1 MPRPRVF
8 LDERGAG
15 VDYYPQSFSS
25 VLLGREF
32 FLMAIRAVQAVEGHE
47 PPGRQNAL
55 IPIRTK
61 RGTLAVYA
69 IFFIPLFIFS
79 LAFPLAPLIAWA
91 SFRRVRYHRWTTMA
105 KVLVTAWAF
114 GSLFWFSLVFFAHA
128 SSVLPVVGTAGWVSG
143 VLGNLPVVLLGS
155 VCGGVAAGLSAA
167 WWDWQRKPFY
177 KQPDKAPTLVQ
188 AALMERDR
196 RAIREGRFDTGDM
209 VTFGLED
216 GPRSL
221 GRVIQVPLDQ
231 LTHAVI
237 LGRTKTGKTQ
247 TGYRFAEAFISRNLP
262 FIGLDMKGSKETTET
277 LRAFAEYHGRPFYLF
292 TLTGGGRWD
301 ALRDKPN
308 ASLQKDVLMSVGS
321 WSDAHYK
328 ALADGALLDIFA
340 ALQVGGPGAGESMV
354 AAAARLLDAN
364 QLKVYANKHLSAPE
378 HSQLRTRVLARAD
391 QIALNP
397 NAFSGVKGQLDAMV
411 YSETGQF
418 FAPGEGMF
426 SLRQAFNENAVVL
439 FSFDHMNYPE
449 TSKAISALVLADVK
463 SLGAV
468 LMNEGNK
475 KDWCFWGDEFNRSRA
490 ADIAPM
496 MQQIRESQCK
506 IVLMTQSVAS
516 ILDAGVAGYEGGGDA
531 YRDIVLSQASLLVCH
546 ASEEQ
551 TAQYVQKESGE
562 AFLIEAGS
570 IETTRKDSI
579 LDADSGASGDRGFAK
594 IQTGPAIKIAEI
606 QSLPPGGAVM
616 LGQFE
621 VGYLAPEERPV
632 RKARKGDPSPKLL
645 VNFCRIER
653 SQVAIDAADRVEA
666 DLVETVNEVDP
677 AATPVMLEPRVVT
690 PAPASGRVA
699 SAGGGVQVPGIGPA
713 GSAAMVAGLGA
724 VAGADSERSEH
735 VEPFMFADRSTDS
748 GSDPGSSSGAD
759 SGGSFDAGGGFF

>member
-1 MPRPRVF
+1 
-8 LDERGAG
+8 
-15 VDYYPQSFSS
+15 
-25 VLLGREF
+25 
-32 FLMAIRAVQAVEGHE
+32 MAIRAVQAVEGHE

-69 IFFIPLFIFS
+69 IFFIPLLIFS
-79 LAFPLAPLIAWA
+79 LAFPLAPLIAWGA
-91 SFRRVRYHRWTTMA
+91 FRRVRYHRWTTMA
-105 KVLVTAWAF
+105 KVLVTVWAF
-114 GSLFWFSLVFFAHA
+114 GSLFWFSLVFFTHA

-143 VLGNLPVVLLGS
+143 VLSNLPVVLLGS

-188 AALMERDR
+188 GALMRRDQK
-196 RAIREGRFDTGDM
+196 AIREGRFDTGDM

-221 GRVIQVPLDQ
+221 GRVIQVPLGQ

-237 LGRTKTGKTQ
+237 LGTTNTGKTQ
-247 TGYRFAEAFISRNLP
+247 TGYRFAEAFITRNLP
-262 FIGLDMKGSKETTET
+262 FIGLDMKGSKKTAET
-277 LRAFAEYHGRPFYLF
+277 LRAFAEHHGRPFYLF

-340 ALQVGGPGAGESMV
+340 ALQVAGPGPGESMV
-354 AAAARLLDAN
+354 AAAARLLDPS

-378 HSQLRTRVLARAD
+378 YSQLRTRVLARAD
-391 QIALNP
+391 QVALNP
-397 NAFSGVKGQLDAMV
+397 NAFSGVKQQLEAMV
-411 YSETGQF
+411 HSETGQF

-439 FSFDHMNYPE
+439 FSFDYMSYAE
-449 TSKAISALVLADVK
+449 TSQAISALVLADVK

-468 LMNEGNK
+468 LMNEGNE
-475 KDWCFWGDEFNRSRA
+475 KDWCFWGDEFTRSRA
-490 ADIAPM
+490 SDIAPM
-496 MQQIRESQCK
+496 MQQIREAKCK
-506 IVLMTQSVAS
+506 IVLMTQGVAS
-516 ILDAGVAGYEGGGDA
+516 ILDAGTAGYEGGGDA

-546 ASEEQ
+546 ASEAD
-551 TAQYVQKESGE
+551 TAQYVQRESGE
-562 AFLIEAGS
+562 AWLIEAGS
-570 IETTRKDSI
+570 VETTRKDSL

-594 IQTGPAIKIAEI
+594 VQVGPGVKIAEI
-606 QSLPPGGAVM
+606 QQLQPGCAVM
-616 LGQFE
+616 LGRFE
-621 VGYLAPEERPV
+621 VGHLLREERPV
-632 RKARKGDPSPKLL
+632 RKPRKGDPSPKLL

-653 SQVAIDAADRVEA
+653 SQIAIDAEARVESGA
-666 DLVETVNEVDP
+666 VKTVNEVDP
-677 AATPVMLEPRVVT
+677 GATPVMLEARVVT
-690 PAPASGRVA
+690 PAPAPGRVA

-724 VAGADSERSEH
+724 VVGSDSERSDSM
-735 VEPFMFADRSTDS
+735 EPFMFADRSADS
-748 GSDPGSSSGAD
+748 GSDSSSSSGSD